1 MTIIPTYEGVVRR
14 GRIYLDQATNLP
26 EGSQV
31 YVLFPG
37 GLEKRPLL
45 DVHIA
50 RRKANGWL
58 VTNVGSVI
66 AQQPHLQQVEGRLLW
81 RFKTFLATQGKP
93 LRGPVGV
100 VDVDAYSGEVL
111 NSESS
116 ATEMIANATT
126 IARSVPS
133 AES

>member
-1 MTIIPTYEGVVRR
+1 MTIIPTYEGVVRH
-14 GRIYLDQATNLP
+14 GRIHLNQATSLP

-31 YVLFPG
+31 YVLFPEA
-37 GLEKRPLL
+37 LAEHPLL

-66 AQQPHLQQVEGRLLW
+66 AQQPRLHQLERHLVW
-81 RFKTFLATQGKP
+81 RFKAFLATQGKP
-93 LRGPVGV
+93 LRGPVGT

-111 NSESS
+111 SSENS
-116 ATEMIANATT
+116 ATEMIANATV
-126 IARSVPS
+126 IARSVS
-133 AES
+133 SSEN